1 MLDGGREMK
10 TIIIPETIEI
20 SDDNISIEK
29 IENYFE
35 NVGKAPSIKE
45 QLIVKAYEI
54 TKKTK
59 LLYESDEVAVLYSK
73 DETGTYLSCFN
84 KTTTAMSL
92 EIPLSV
98 MHLEEEHLAYCVLT
112 AEEIGILDNNLV
124 LQIPDSSVLLV
135 KLIKKQEK

>member
-1 MLDGGREMK
+1 MRKIVIPK
-10 TIIIPETIEI
+10 TIGG
-20 SDDNISIEK
+20 SDQHISIEK

-35 NVGKAPSIKE
+35 NAKKAPSIKE

-84 KTTTAMSL
+84 KTASAMSL
-92 EIPLSV
+92 EIPLSA
-98 MHLEEEHLAYCVLT
+98 MHLEGAHIAYCVLT
-112 AEEIGILDNNLV
+112 AEEISILDDNLV
-124 LQIPDSSVLLV
+124 LQVPDGSVLLV
-135 KLIKKQEK
+135 KLIKQKEN

>member
-1 MLDGGREMK
+1 MRKIVIPK
-10 TIIIPETIEI
+10 TIGG
-20 SDDNISIEK
+20 SDQHISIEK

-35 NVGKAPSIKE
+35 NAKKAPSIKE

-84 KTTTAMSL
+84 KTASAMSL
-92 EIPLSV
+92 
-98 MHLEEEHLAYCVLT
+98 
-112 AEEIGILDNNLV
+112 
-124 LQIPDSSVLLV
+124 
-135 KLIKKQEK
+135 